1 MRGSEDSEQIL
12 GGQAL
17 LTDDSSDSTTN
28 STNSRRRVSLTR
40 SIVPQSPREDDPFS
54 LQSPTYES
62 PAAFENN
69 DFEFLIRWYRRV
81 WSIVLGF
88 TGVLDI
94 LAYLEPTLHQ
104 RYDEMCTVETD
115 FTELGESLTTM
126 ILGEVGPRPP
136 WYCST
141 WAIFLGRLRD
151 YNIVIAFSFSLLWFL
166 HSHSKAREAYY
177 YKFSVQEDRMHL
189 SARDDE
195 QLEGKLKGWTRKR
208 LKKYNAN
215 RAFYRRILSR
225 MLLLPVGFYI
235 TIYHLLRGLLNGQWL
250 YQELLIRPA
259 NETEVFAT
267 IIDPSDYV
275 QIEITESHAKMSTV
289 FTIFLYLKYHFFLA
303 TSLARTE
310 VLKTHI
316 PRFKRRLVGNAVRN
330 PRNFLRKFRKY
341 MRYIRWTKYMIPLVL
356 KLNKLRAN
364 TVSTI
369 KKRRQYS
376 LTQKQR
382 KKISKLRISI
392 EKTKP
397 RGIREKNAAM
407 LIQHVW
413 RSYRKQKIRRV
424 AVHFIKDKRINA
436 AMKIQTAYRRMAL
449 KTRIKNSRN
458 MRELYLLEQLKRKAS
473 KHLDDED
480 RKRLYQLQDEF
491 VTEAKKT
498 INKRLLLRP
507 NTRLM
512 VLWNFLFV
520 FCVILEM
527 SHTALRPWLLIPKAK
542 QVDGK
547 KYRSQRVF
555 LAEYLTP
562 MKVAETEACKDVFK
576 KKPALHR
583 LFFHSRH
590 EDQPTKQE
598 VLEAFV
604 DEIIDPDSDWDDL
617 GGYAYGNY
625 TTPVDTK
632 KEKIKWRCR
641 EPISTWRD
649 GFRDLVALTLRPDP
663 VSGWSECQP
672 KEASLVGKILS
683 PVRKI
688 KVQPPPWY
696 CTKPYSVVQDAY
708 RRTWNFVVDQILG
721 IIAVICFFDVFVKFF
736 TGEFDPMTGELKPKP
751 FFRRWIIPGLLL
763 QLLVNPAIYT
773 FSTWFFAITDWIM
786 VVGPVRVLRWF
797 IAVVVPMGYGSRNL
811 VLHALYETESD
822 QQLDRYRMKLLEYPP
837 LPKLT

>member
-1 MRGSEDSEQIL
+1 MNEQIH
-12 GGQAL
+12 GGQAPL
-17 LTDDSSDSTTN
+17 LDDSSSSTTT
-28 STNSRRRVSLTR
+28 STNSSRKLSVTR
-40 SIVPQSPREDDPFS
+40 SIGPQSPREYDRFS
-54 LQSPTYES
+54 LSSPTYES

-94 LAYLEPTLHQ
+94 LAYLEPALHR
-104 RYDEMCTVETD
+104 RYDEMCIVETD
-115 FTELGESLTTM
+115 FTELGESLSTL

-141 WAIFLGRLRD
+141 WAIFLGRLRE

-195 QLEGKLKGWTRKR
+195 QLENKRNGWTRTKQ
-208 LKKYNAN
+208 KKYTAN
-215 RAFYRRILSR
+215 RAFYRRIFSR
-225 MLLLPVGFYI
+225 MLLLPAGFYVM
-235 TIYHLLRGLLNGQWL
+235 TYHLLRGLLNGQWL
-250 YQELLIRPA
+250 YREILIRPA

-267 IIDPSDYV
+267 IHDPSDYV
-275 QIEITESHAKMSTV
+275 HIEISESHAKMSTI
-289 FTIFLYLKYHFFLA
+289 FAIFLYLKYHFFLA

-316 PRFKRRLVGNAVRN
+316 PRFKRRLVGNAVRH
-330 PRNFLRKFRKY
+330 PRNFIRKFKKF
-341 MRYIRWTKYMIPLVL
+341 MRYIRWTKYLIPLVL
-356 KLNKLRAN
+356 KINKLRAN

-369 KKRRQYS
+369 IKRRQYR
-376 LTQKQR
+376 LTVKQR
-382 KKISKLRISI
+382 RRIIQLRISI
-392 EKTKP
+392 EKKKP
-397 RGIREKNAAM
+397 RGVRETNAAM

-424 AVHFIKDKRINA
+424 AVHFIKDKRTSA
-436 AMKIQTAYRRMAL
+436 AMKIQIAYRRMAL
-449 KTRIKNSRN
+449 KTRIENSRN
-458 MRELYLLEQLKRKAS
+458 MRELYLLEQLKRQAS
-473 KHLDDED
+473 EELNDED
-480 RKRLYQLQDEF
+480 RRRLYQLQDEF
-491 VTEAKKT
+491 MTEAKKT

-507 NTRLM
+507 NTRGM

-527 SHTALRPWLLIPKAK
+527 SHTALRPWLLIPKSK
-542 QVDGK
+542 QVNGK

-562 MKVAETEACKDVFK
+562 TKVAETEACKDVFK

-598 VLEAFV
+598 VLDAFV
-604 DEIIDPDSDWDDL
+604 DEIIDPDYDLDGL
-617 GGYAYGNY
+617 GGYAHSNY
-625 TTPVDTK
+625 TSHVDHR

-663 VSGWSECQP
+663 VSTWAECQP
-672 KEASLVGKILS
+672 REPSLVGKMLS
-683 PVRKI
+683 PIRKI
-688 KVQPPPWY
+688 KVKPPPWY

-736 TGEFDPMTGELKPKP
+736 TGELDPMTGELKPKP

-773 FSTWFFAITDWIM
+773 FSTWFFAITDWIS
-786 VVGPVRVLRWF
+786 VVGPVRVLRWC
-797 IAVVVPMGYGSRNL
+797 IAVVVPMVYGSRNL
-811 VLHALYETESD
+811 VLHALHETESD
-822 QQLDRYRMKLLEYPP
+822 QQLDRYRMMLLEYS
-837 LPKLT
+837 T